1 MASKDAW
8 TALKY
13 LLGLHIAILLTHF
26 SYKDGPLDHWI
37 RQKST
42 GFDTEDGMPGNGQKC
57 EEMDRPCE
65 KYNEGRLS
73 YQYRSGDWKPIL
85 DDCVLQVIKDL
96 ERRAKAS
103 VEQDIP
109 VFVAQLSNA
118 TVQHNQEITQSPVTV
133 RTIVGILVHI
143 TDISQNIT
151 INKPVMENFLKTVD
165 ILVSDKSRETWR
177 KLNTGNTTSNTSTE
191 LLSAIEDIS
200 SRLTDDSFT
209 INETSIELIR
219 TVIENSYRA
228 NSKLPNST
236 TKILIPQ
243 VHKPTS
249 LTIIVFT
256 TLYNVLPTRDTRNN
270 NSRKSDVQINGDV
283 VVIKV
288 NETLN
293 NISFTFDM
301 TDPSLGNAQCVFWNF
316 NHETWDSTGCEVK
329 PYISEGNETG
339 KIICECNHTTSFSIL
354 MSPFF
359 IDDKALDYITFAG
372 LGISVASLILLL
384 IIYRR
389 IGWRFNVCLVNI
401 AVCLIIANIS
411 FIVGATIVQPGE
423 PSPVVPCSVVAFF
436 MHVFYLAYFFWMLF
450 SALDLHMIIF
460 NIFTSR
466 PLMLRP
472 KMMALVSYG
481 VPLLIV
487 VITLAGAGAGK
498 YILESDVCW
507 LNWDETKAMQI
518 FVSLALIIVAFD
530 ILILLKFLRY
540 MWGHWRGYPD
550 SNRLWVISRTTI
562 SYTSLFGLTWVFGIG
577 TMLSP
582 SYGIHLVF
590 TVLNS
595 LQGFFILVMKLLTV
609 PKVRETLSN
618 VFRMLRKRENNIP
631 EVIIP
636 EDNKRAPE
644 QISLPVIQVSNQ
656 NVHLNDNDEHADVN
670 DSTGHHEAHSN
681 TESHD
686 LPESDCLLPPNT
698 DSHKDDSKNVH
709 LNDNDEHGDVNDST
723 GHHEVNSDS
732 ESRDLSESDCLLPPN
747 TDSHKDVD
755 SSGLQDEI
763 EQNELVVPTAQN
775 QQEVPLSDCS
785 NMRSALMDPSSS
797 QCMHSVPRALWDVK
811 YVCCDGG
818 KLLAR
823 VLNVEKRTTMS
834 MKSLALLMHLLF

>member
-42 GFDTEDGMPGNGQKC
+42 GVNESIVLRSDYFYIYKGFDTEDGMPGNGQKC

-283 VVIKV
+283 VVIK
-288 NETLN
+288 
-293 NISFTFDM
+293 
-301 TDPSLGNAQCVFWNF
+301 
-316 NHETWDSTGCEVK
+316 
-329 PYISEGNETG
+329 
-339 KIICECNHTTSFSIL
+339 
-354 MSPFF
+354 
-359 IDDKALDYITFAG
+359 
-372 LGISVASLILLL
+372 
-384 IIYRR
+384 
-389 IGWRFNVCLVNI
+389 
-401 AVCLIIANIS
+401 
-411 FIVGATIVQPGE
+411 
-423 PSPVVPCSVVAFF
+423 
-436 MHVFYLAYFFWMLF
+436 
-450 SALDLHMIIF
+450 
-460 NIFTSR
+460 
-466 PLMLRP
+466 
-472 KMMALVSYG
+472 
-481 VPLLIV
+481 
-487 VITLAGAGAGK
+487 
-498 YILESDVCW
+498 
-507 LNWDETKAMQI
+507 
-518 FVSLALIIVAFD
+518 
-530 ILILLKFLRY
+530 
-540 MWGHWRGYPD
+540 
-550 SNRLWVISRTTI
+550 
-562 SYTSLFGLTWVFGIG
+562 
-577 TMLSP
+577 
-582 SYGIHLVF
+582 
-590 TVLNS
+590 
-595 LQGFFILVMKLLTV
+595 GFFILVMKLLTV